1 MTHIWKIDNV
11 ERLTESGLITRID
24 YSCST
29 EHSGHTESHHG
40 ELELEGDITATDFI
54 AYEDLT
60 ELQILENG
68 NILKAIN
75 GGEINTKNNEI
86 VIRADNF
93 EYNKLTTLLKAKG
106 NVRLI
111 DKIADIIIDND

>member
-60 ELQILENG
+60 ELQILDWVYS
-68 NILKAIN
+68 ILESNELLSNKLQIEQKHSTAIVDIINAIN
-75 GGEINTKNNEI
+75 ATPIINSG
-86 VIRADNF
+86 
-93 EYNKLTTLLKAKG
+93 LPWG
-106 NVRLI
+106 
-111 DKIADIIIDND
+111 

>member
-40 ELELEGDITATDFI
+40 ELELEGDITATGFI
-54 AYEDLT
+54 AYGDLT
-60 ELQILENG
+60 ELQILDWVYSKLDLDEN
-68 NILKAIN
+68 KIN
-75 GGEINTKNNEI
+75 KTQVETKHSESIVDLINVLATIPSSSSGLPWESY
-86 VIRADNF
+86 
-93 EYNKLTTLLKAKG
+93 EEE
-106 NVRLI
+106 
-111 DKIADIIIDND
+111 